1 MQVIKI
7 VSYIM
12 GVNTY
17 LLYNEDTMETV
28 IIDPS
33 FDTNKIIRAIEAE
46 KLIPRAI
53 LLTHGHYDH
62 IAGIEEIRKKYAI
75 EVYIG
80 REDAPLLSDPRTN
93 LSEGFGQPM
102 VCGAAEHLLDDGD
115 ELMLAGMRIKAIA
128 TPGHTMGGMTYEVGD
143 ILFTGDTLFHLSIG
157 RTDFPGGDFEELLQS
172 LRKLAQ
178 LDEEEDYIVHPGH
191 ESSTSLEF
199 ETLNNPYMS

>member
-1 MQVIKI
+1 MQVIKL

-17 LLYNEDTMETV
+17 LLYNESTLETV

-46 KLIPRAI
+46 NLQPRAI

-62 IAGIEEIRKKYAI
+62 IAGLEEIRKKYSI
-75 EVYIG
+75 PVYVG
-80 REDAPLLSDPRTN
+80 KDDAPMLGDPRIN
-93 LSEGFGQPM
+93 LSESFGQPM
-102 VCGAAEHLLDDGD
+102 VCAKAEHLLDDGD
-115 ELMLAGMRIKAIA
+115 ELTIGGMKIKAIA
-128 TPGHTMGGMTYEVGD
+128 TPGHTVGGMTYVAED

-178 LDEEEDYIVHPGH
+178 LDEKEDYIVHPGH
-191 ESSTSLEF
+191 DSSTSLEF